1 MFSIAFNIKT
11 DTEVIQEMDSER
23 NKITY
28 TKNMLVRKISEK
40 CRISV
45 KNVSDV
51 YDTLESLIFDILSSA
66 DLNTETSIRL
76 FEGISLESTFT
87 PEKTKVNNLTGET
100 IVTSSKIKPK
110 ANITRNYREKLT
122 NHNG

>member
-1 MFSIAFNIKT
+1 
-11 DTEVIQEMDSER
+11 MDSER

-66 DLNTETSIRL
+66 DLNTDTSIRL